1 MSHLLC
7 SQLTKRGAHQH
18 WPEEGKTL
26 ARWDYR
32 DKWDNPYKIQSSQLL
47 AAFLAKTVNS
57 RHAKLHGKLPFV
69 KAKLRLEP
77 SMSPSSSLRK
87 SSCTG
92 EALLS
97 TPPLEAAVSSR
108 LPEGEA
114 SPRKRKLSEGCSESS
129 VVQSWR

>member
-1 MSHLLC
+1 MWPPSKIKLKKKLKTPRRRLL
-7 SQLTKRGAHQH
+7 R
-18 WPEEGKTL
+18 WRVTL
-26 ARWDYR
+26 SETSRRTRPKNFHPIARSPR
-32 DKWDNPYKIQSSQLL
+32 KQSCQISGP
-47 AAFLAKTVNS
+47 
-57 RHAKLHGKLPFV
+57 AKLHGKLPFV

-77 SMSPSSSLRK
+77 NMSPSSSLRK